1 MITIFLLLPREAYPH
16 KNGWIFGKVPN
27 GLWGHIVNDW
37 HLCVKYILNIKE
49 NLQYLELVQKFIC
62 FGFTNWRCA
71 DSDDHDQ
78 DCPRCYCSGGR
89 TTSQRQVELMMLAPP
104 FGSIA
109 LASTERCPPQNNV
122 NLSRINLIS
131 FLQASWYAHNWPMV
145 MASGHAITTPKPP
158 SHIYE
163 LYVYCKLVSQISW
176 ALIGV
181 PPHMVLRPCL

>member
-1 MITIFLLLPREAYPH
+1 MYSFFNSDHNFPFATKGSLPSQKRMNIWKSTTLPFLGTHCQLLTFLCQIYPQYQGNFAIYITPP
-16 KNGWIFGKVPN
+16 
-27 GLWGHIVNDW
+27 
-37 HLCVKYILNIKE
+37 
-49 NLQYLELVQKFIC
+49 C
-62 FGFTNWRCA
+62 FGTCPSVLASQIVQWRCT

-131 FLQASWYAHNWPMV
+131 FLQAS
-145 MASGHAITTPKPP
+145 
-158 SHIYE
+158 
-163 LYVYCKLVSQISW
+163 
-176 ALIGV
+176 
-181 PPHMVLRPCL
+181 

>member
-1 MITIFLLLPREAYPH
+1 MDEFLEKFQTAFGDTLSIAMIDICAS
-16 KNGWIFGKVPN
+16 
-27 GLWGHIVNDW
+27 
-37 HLCVKYILNIKE
+37 NISSISRKIC
-49 NLQYLELVQKFIC
+49 NIWNFIC

-89 TTSQRQVELMMLAPP
+89 TCTSQRQVELMMLAPP

-131 FLQASWYAHNWPMV
+131 FLQASWYAHNWPMA

-163 LYVYCKLVSQISW
+163 LCIL
-176 ALIGV
+176 
-181 PPHMVLRPCL
+181 